1 MMTTGILTTTK
12 PDRGSWISDRCRNVG
27 CFEAFQRMDIMWL
40 VMVRM
45 RVVVDAVPS
54 TEYVLLVS
62 ALLSSLTNVI
72 NA

>member
-1 MMTTGILTTTK
+1 
-12 PDRGSWISDRCRNVG
+12 
-27 CFEAFQRMDIMWL
+27 MDIMWL